1 MVINSIQLKDFR
13 NYRDFR
19 IEFHPSIN
27 FIYGKNG
34 QGKTNLIESLYF
46 ITHLKSFRTSRI
58 SDLSNKNEKFAFIRS
73 TLKKQD
79 VLHEINIGLDYNRKR
94 IQLDNKNIKFTSE
107 YIRNFFSLLFA
118 PDQLTAFKEYPQER
132 RNFIDRI
139 LFLIDPEYFQRIKEF
154 NRIKKQKG
162 HLLRMA
168 DTKDVFVW
176 NQLLS
181 QVIPK
186 ISRNRESLVKQ
197 VNLYLSDIFKKLTG
211 REGELQLVYRN
222 DFHGKIEINSTTILA
237 FLNEKIEF
245 EKSKGFSCYGA
256 HKDNYWLELDG
267 NRDKQSFSQG
277 EYRISFLA
285 LQLAVNELVTEMLG
299 FNPVLLLDD
308 VFSELDESTFEKTM
322 KFISTKQNQI
332 FISSTRIPNLYL
344 GNGKSFHIH
353 DGSLVVSA

>member
-13 NYRDFR
+13 NYGEFE

-58 SDLSNKNEKFAFIRS
+58 SDLARKNEKLAFIRS
-73 TLKKQD
+73 SLTKQD

-107 YIRNFFSLLFA
+107 YIKNFFSLLFA
-118 PDQLTAFKEYPQER
+118 PDQLSAFKEYPQER
-132 RNFIDRI
+132 RNYIDRI
-139 LFLIDPEYFQRIKEF
+139 LFLIDSEYFQRIKEF

-162 HLLRMA
+162 HLLRIA
-168 DTKDVFVW
+168 DPKNVFVW

-186 ISRNRESLVKQ
+186 ITRNREGLVTQ
-197 VNLYLSDIFKKLTG
+197 VNSYLSGIFNQLTG
-211 REGELQLVYRN
+211 REGELKLVYRN
-222 DFHGKIEINSTTILA
+222 NFYGKTEIDSAAILT
-237 FLNEKIEF
+237 FLNKKVEF
-245 EKSKGFSCYGA
+245 EKSKGYSCYGS

-267 NRDKQSFSQG
+267 NKDKQSFSQG
-277 EYRISFLA
+277 EYRVSFLA
-285 LQLAVNELVTEMLG
+285 LQLAVNELITEMLG

-308 VFSELDESTFEKTM
+308 VFSELDESVFEKTM
-322 KFISTKQNQI
+322 NFISSKQNQV
-332 FISSTRIPNLYL
+332 FISSTQIPKLYM
-344 GNGKSFHIH
+344 GNGKSIHIFNGNRV
-353 DGSLVVSA
+353 DSR